1 MKILKLAFLFLTSS
15 TVYADGHKTFPF
27 DFESVVGTWVSDR
40 VSVAGEQQIL
50 VFKNSGETE
59 FERDMPNRG
68 VLSYASKAQDF
79 QMEEDIII
87 LKYFTNE
94 FGLTYKMV
102 LSGWHIQESD
112 VKASKI
118 YGMLFLYQNGR
129 QYNGFPVSFI
139 RQKELTS
146 QSGR

>member
-1 MKILKLAFLFLTSS
+1 MKIIKFALLLLISS
-15 TVYADGHKTFPF
+15 VVHADGHKTFPF
-27 DFESVVGTWVSDR
+27 DFQSVIGTWKSDR
-40 VSVAGEQQIL
+40 VSVRGEKQTLI
-50 VFKNSGETE
+50 FKHTGETK
-59 FERDMPNRG
+59 FVRDMPNRDI
-68 VLSYASKAQDF
+68 LSYSSKDHDF

-87 LKYFTNE
+87 LKYFTKE

-129 QYNGFPVSFI
+129 QYNGFPVSFV
-139 RQKELTS
+139 RQAGLTIQKS
-146 QSGR
+146 R